1 MSSTDRIKKW
11 RERRAAEGKKTF
23 TVLLSIEAQQI
34 INSEKEKTG
43 DSYSDILER
52 ALKTLTG
59 GNNHEISRSVSR
71 LSHRSDSEIP
81 AVAAA
86 NGVSRTGIL
95 IDDLANYEFTDD
107 RTDLNYKKGADYPAW
122 NRKESFLKKLVKIP
136 GKKNWFT

>member
-52 ALKTLTG
+52 ALKSLTR
-59 GNNHEISRSVSR
+59 GNSHDIRPSVSR
-71 LSHRSDSEIP
+71 LSEGHGPEVP

-95 IDDLANYEFTDD
+95 IDDLENYEFTDD
-107 RTDLNYKKGADYPAW
+107 GTDFNYKKGADYPAW

-136 GKKNWFT
+136 GKKKWFL